1 MEGVAGSPRPVRSG
15 SAGGGAVQH
24 SVQPAGEDLGR
35 LTVLAAPAADGWRW
49 ASNVTLWVNREDDT
63 RTIAK
68 ATDQRVLFLQMC
80 YNSLTRRYAWEPA
93 CMTPN

>member
-1 MEGVAGSPRPVRSG
+1 MVRWFARASPVRSCSG
-15 SAGGGAVQH
+15 RRCPTFRT
-24 SVQPAGEDLGR
+24 PAGEDLGR